1 MSQETSAN
9 SVVKTFKAS
18 AAISPGYCVKI
29 SAAGTVTQAS
39 AGNTGAGIYVGEQAC
54 VADDHVPI
62 CIMGVCRA
70 WIATAVTAGDLVAD
84 NTSGRIH
91 TEATDDLHCMGVAL
105 ETSASGTKFIEVLIS
120 PFKNHHA

>member
-18 AAISPGYCVKI
+18 AAIDPGRCVKI

-39 AGNTGAGIYVGEQAC
+39 AGNTAAGIYVGELAC
-54 VADDHVPI
+54 AAGDHVPV

-70 WIATAVTAGDLVAD
+70 WIGTAVTAGDLVSD
-84 NTSGRIH
+84 IVTTGLIH
-91 TEATDDLHCMGVAL
+91 TEATDNLHCMGIAL
-105 ETSASGTKFIEVLIS
+105 ETSASGSKYIEVLIS
-120 PFKNHHA
+120 PFKNHA